1 MTVASV
7 MAMLLPLVHKRLDY
21 LKACKKCGMEPDKW
35 MKFTDEARVAIL
47 NAVASYPKG
56 ISLDIAQAMI
66 MSISEDEEL
75 FTPTCRHVL
84 IDSINSKTSNIDT
97 ASDDSYNSQPAAAA
111 PAVGRR
117 SKQILYSIENYLT
130 YTIWKGLREAHVNR
144 QAMYTLIGRL
154 LVQLGLHRPKEIFWG
169 HLVGFVQWATESSM
183 PNVSSDRE
191 MLKAKWNEAR
201 LTMDLDFE
209 APDTYPRTP
218 DMLLLTHPAIFHR
231 AYVGN
236 EQPILPPSTMDA
248 DSLEILKNTTGCRS
262 TKGCLY
268 NDHTVRMT
276 RHRSTLETML
286 VFGKLCPQRLPGEL

>member
-1 MTVASV
+1 MPVAST
-7 MAMLLPLVHKRLDY
+7 MAMLLPLVHKRCDY

-35 MKFTDEARVAIL
+35 MKFTDEARVTIL

-56 ISLDIAQAMI
+56 ISLDIAQALI
-66 MSISEDEEL
+66 ISISEDISL
-75 FTPTCRHVL
+75 FTPTCRQVL

-97 ASDDSYNSQPAAAA
+97 ASDDSYNSQQAAAT
-111 PAVGRR
+111 PPLGRR
-117 SKQILYSIENYLT
+117 TKQTMYNIENYMT
-130 YTIWKGLREAHVNR
+130 YVIWKGLRESHVNR

-169 HLVGFVQWATESSM
+169 HLVGFVQWATDSSIA
-183 PNVSSDRE
+183 NVSSDRE

-201 LTMDLDFE
+201 LTMDLDCE

-236 EQPILPPSTMDA
+236 EQPTLPPSTKDMH
-248 DSLEILKNTTGCRS
+248 SLNVLKATGCRT
-262 TKGCLY
+262 TKA
-268 NDHTVRMT
+268 TVYQDPSVILQ
-276 RHRSTLETML
+276 RHHYSSRNHVGARKAVPATPPL
-286 VFGKLCPQRLPGEL
+286 